1 LADIAGKG
9 CELMNGLIKRLL
21 SASVVAALVL
31 ALAGCGIF
39 GDKKPDPKTATPEQ
53 IYKEAKEELSAGNW
67 NTGIK
72 VLERLEGR
80 DPFGIWGQQAQLE
93 LIYAHWKDGDSTQAI
108 SAADRFVKLH
118 PNHQAMDYVLYLKG
132 LINFNDN
139 RGFFARLG
147 GQDLTER
154 DPRAVR
160 DSFDSFKELVTRFPE
175 SRYAKDA
182 TDRMNYLVNTLAQYE
197 VHVARYYLRRGAP
210 IAALNRAQFAVRTYQ
225 TAPALEEA
233 LAIMV
238 VAYDDLGMADL
249 KADTQRVLDKNFPKS
264 TLVGTVKEAAR
275 PAWYKLW

>member
-1 LADIAGKG
+1 
-9 CELMNGLIKRLL
+9 MNGLIKRFTA
-21 SASVVAALVL
+21 ASVVALL
-31 ALAGCGIF
+31 ALALTGCGLF
-39 GDKKPDPKTATPEQ
+39 GDKRPDPKTATPEQ
-53 IYKEAKEELSAGNW
+53 IYKEAKEEMSSGNW
-67 NTGIK
+67 NTAVQI
-72 VLERLEGR
+72 LNRLEGR

-93 LIYAHWKDGDSTQAI
+93 LIYAYWKDSDPTQALA
-108 SAADRFVKLH
+108 AADRFIKLH

-154 DPRAVR
+154 DPRAAR

-182 TDRMNYLVNTLAQYE
+182 TDRMNYLVNALAQYE

-210 IAALNRAQFAVRTYQ
+210 LAAVNRAQFAVRTYQ
-225 TAPALEEA
+225 TAPATEEA

-238 VAYDDLGMADL
+238 VAYEDLGLQDLRAD
-249 KADTQRVLDKNFPKS
+249 AQRVLDKNFPKS
-264 TLVGTVKEAAR
+264 TLISSVKEGAR
-275 PAWYKLW
+275 PPWYKLW